1 MKLYIYKTLIL
12 VVALY
17 LLFQLTIG
25 QILKSYE
32 SKIENYLN
40 NKQGRQE
47 ILNKIKDEIKSANQ
61 KESIFTL
68 EEKEILSK
76 FINKIQKELSI
87 SKFEK

>member
-1 MKLYIYKTLIL
+1 MKLFIYKTLIL

-25 QILKSYE
+25 QILKNYE

-61 KESIFTL
+61 KENIFTL

>member
-1 MKLYIYKTLIL
+1 MKLFIYKTLIL

-25 QILKSYE
+25 QILKNYE
-32 SKIENYLN
+32 SKIDNYLY
-40 NKQGRQE
+40 NKEGRQE
-47 ILNKIKDEIKSANQ
+47 ILNKIKNEIKSANQ

-76 FINKIQKELSI
+76 FINKIQKELNVKE
-87 SKFEK
+87 SK

>member
-1 MKLYIYKTLIL
+1 MKLFIYKTLIL

-61 KESIFTL
+61 KENIFTL

-76 FINKIQKELSI
+76 FINKIQKELSS
-87 SKFEK
+87 SKFEQ

>member
-1 MKLYIYKTLIL
+1 MKIFIYKTLIVL
-12 VVALY
+12 VASY
-17 LLFQLTIG
+17 LLFQFTIG

-32 SKIENYLN
+32 IKVENYLY

-68 EEKEILSK
+68 EEREILSK
-76 FINKIQKELSI
+76 FINKIRKELNVN
-87 SKFEK
+87 EP

>member
-61 KESIFTL
+61 KENIFTL

>member
-1 MKLYIYKTLIL
+1 MKLFIYKTLIL

-61 KESIFTL
+61 KENIFTL

>member
-12 VVALY
+12 IVALY

-25 QILKSYE
+25 QILKNYE
-32 SKIENYLN
+32 SKIENYLY
-40 NKQGRQE
+40 NKEGRQE

-61 KESIFTL
+61 KENIFTL

-76 FINKIQKELSI
+76 FINKIQKELSS
-87 SKFEK
+87 SKFEQ

>member
-1 MKLYIYKTLIL
+1 MKIFIYKTLIVL
-12 VVALY
+12 VASY
-17 LLFQLTIG
+17 LLFQFTIG

-32 SKIENYLN
+32 SKVENYLY

-68 EEKEILSK
+68 EEREILSK
-76 FINKIQKELSI
+76 FINKIRKELNVNEP
-87 SKFEK
+87 EK

>member
-25 QILKSYE
+25 QILKNYE
-32 SKIENYLN
+32 SKIDNYLY
-40 NKQGRQE
+40 NKEGRQE
-47 ILNKIKDEIKSANQ
+47 ILNKIKNEIKSANQ

-76 FINKIQKELSI
+76 FINKIQKELNVKE
-87 SKFEK
+87 SK

>member
-61 KESIFTL
+61 KENIFTL

-76 FINKIQKELSI
+76 FINKIQKELSS
-87 SKFEK
+87 SKFEQ